1 MRIKE
6 LRRKANLTQ
15 TELSARI
22 GVSLSTLS
30 YWESG
35 KRNPRNVYLPRI
47 AHELN
52 CSVDELYGES
62 KEELSEAT
70 SDKSERPNVAE
81 DIDNTIHDLC
91 ACVQQEAK
99 NYDAYSGEKA
109 LQEMTIALAEFVKAR
124 GAGIS
129 PLY

>member
-6 LRRKANLTQ
+6 LRRKANLTA
-15 TELSARI
+15 TELSTRI
-22 GVSLSTLS
+22 GVHLSTLS

-35 KRNPRNVYLPRI
+35 KRNPSGKYLSKI

-52 CSVDELYGES
+52 CSIDDLYCES
-62 KEELSEAT
+62 EEASEEFNI
-70 SDKSERPNVAE
+70 SK

-91 ACVQQEAK
+91 VCIQQEAK
-99 NYDAYSGEKA
+99 NYNAYSGEKA
-109 LQEMTIALAEFVKAR
+109 LREITIALAELVKAR
-124 GAGIS
+124 GANLS